1 MYCLYETTFIQLCI
15 KGPCTD
21 NTCQVWML
29 PLWDFSLDS
38 FSTDILCHFDK
49 TAKSFSQDI
58 PNTLKL
64 PTQET
69 PAVQTEWRSSGF
81 SFDSSSIEG
90 EIINEVS
97 PVSSLLQRSS
107 TFFKN
112 KLNPSY
118 KSKPIENLPN
128 AQLSCVTL
136 NAGRPANFSSS
147 NYRRPYASTTDLQI
161 KNTHLT
167 GSMASS
173 NSIEDFAYNSSNEKT
188 NHQIILQPGHKKKG
202 ILFFRFC

>member
-1 MYCLYETTFIQLCI
+1 M
-15 KGPCTD
+15 KSAD

-38 FSTDILCHFDK
+38 FSNDILCHFDK
-49 TAKSFSQDI
+49 TAKSFPQDI
-58 PNTLKL
+58 PDALKL

-69 PAVQTEWRSSGF
+69 PTVQTEWKSSVF
-81 SFDSSSIEG
+81 SFDSSLIEG

-118 KSKPIENLPN
+118 KSKLIENLSN

-136 NAGRPANFSSS
+136 NGGRPANFTSSD
-147 NYRRPYASTTDLQI
+147 YRRPYASTTDLQT
-161 KNTHLT
+161 KNTRLT
-167 GSMASS
+167 DSMVSS
-173 NSIEDFAYNSSNEKT
+173 NSIEDFEYNSSNEKT
-188 NHQIILQPGHKKKG
+188 NRQIILQPGHKKKG